1 VIAFEIL
8 LIASL
13 PHQVRIVNAGAI
25 SPLVALLGTGTIA
38 AKEEAVLAL
47 TCLAQNDPSNQLAIA
62 TGLVALL
69 GSGSAEAQEQVTNDG
84 LCDPSDGPRLSLMA
98 SDGV

>member
-1 VIAFEIL
+1 M
-8 LIASL
+8 
-13 PHQVRIVNAGAI
+13 RIVNAGAI

-47 TCLAQNDPSNQLAIA
+47 TCLAQNDLSNQLAIA

-69 GSGSAEAQEQVTNDG
+69 GSGSAEAQEQVTHEG
-84 LCDPSDGPRLSLMA
+84 LG
-98 SDGV
+98 

>member
-1 VIAFEIL
+1 VISFEIL

-13 PHQVRIVNAGAI
+13 PQVRIVNAGAI

>member
-1 VIAFEIL
+1 MIVCEIL

-84 LCDPSDGPRLSLMA
+84 LCDPSDGP
-98 SDGV
+98 

>member
-1 VIAFEIL
+1 MIAFEIL

-84 LCDPSDGPRLSLMA
+84 LG
-98 SDGV
+98 

>member
-69 GSGSAEAQEQVTNDG
+69 GSGSAEAQEQVTHDG
-84 LCDPSDGPRLSLMA
+84 LG
-98 SDGV
+98 

>member
-1 VIAFEIL
+1 
-8 LIASL
+8 
-13 PHQVRIVNAGAI
+13 VRIVNAGAI

-84 LCDPSDGPRLSLMA
+84 LCDPSDGP
-98 SDGV
+98 

>member
-1 VIAFEIL
+1 M
-8 LIASL
+8 
-13 PHQVRIVNAGAI
+13 RIVNAGAI

-38 AKEEAVLAL
+38 AKEEADLAL

>member
-1 VIAFEIL
+1 M
-8 LIASL
+8 
-13 PHQVRIVNAGAI
+13 NAGAI

-47 TCLAQNDPSNQLAIA
+47 TCLAQNDLSNQLA

-69 GSGSAEAQEQVTNDG
+69 GSGSAEAQEQVTHDG
-84 LCDPSDGPRLSLMA
+84 LG
-98 SDGV
+98 

>member
-1 VIAFEIL
+1 MIAFEIL